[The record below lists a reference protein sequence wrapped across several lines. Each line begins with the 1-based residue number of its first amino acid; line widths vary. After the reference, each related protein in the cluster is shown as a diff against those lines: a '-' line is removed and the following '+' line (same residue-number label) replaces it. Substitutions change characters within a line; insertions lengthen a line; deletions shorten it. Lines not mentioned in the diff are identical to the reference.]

1 MLDNREMAMKLLLSV
16 IMVVS
21 FTSFL
26 GAMEQVYSSEYL
38 KVPTSVLSTLYENN
52 QLLGESLDGIACS
65 VCEQNLGDG
74 GVQVAKL
81 SCSHII
87 CLACFTIN
95 DGHQCSECGKT
106 YPQLEFFLDDGPPGV
121 SKIYIPTGPN
131 KPDIVVYILQPDHE
145 D

>member
-38 KVPTSVLSTLYENN
+38 KVPTPVLSSLYENTH
-52 QLLGESLDGIACS
+52 LLDGSLDGKICPRCA
-65 VCEQNLGDG
+65 QNLDGG

-81 SCSHII
+81 SCSHIV
-87 CLACFTIN
+87 CLACLSI
-95 DGHQCSECGKT
+95 DGVHGCPECGKT
-106 YPQLEFFLDDGPPGV
+106 YPQLEFLSDDGPPGV